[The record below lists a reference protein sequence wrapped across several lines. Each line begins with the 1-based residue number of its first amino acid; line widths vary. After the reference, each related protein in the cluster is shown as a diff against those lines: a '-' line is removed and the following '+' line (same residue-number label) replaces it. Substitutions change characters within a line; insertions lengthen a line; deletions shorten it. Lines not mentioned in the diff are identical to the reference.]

1 MTQSIN
7 LCFQKIDR
15 LRYSEQVGRQIQAL
29 IEREHL
35 LPGEQLPSE
44 RQLCESFGVSR
55 TVIREAVK
63 ALAKIGVVT
72 VEIGRG
78 TFVAQPNARQV
89 SESLALWARIGE
101 RPFENLIEVRRALE
115 VEIAGLAADRAQ
127 PKDLDHLQNALDKME
142 CNLVSLDA
150 YIQADNEFHQ
160 ALAQATQNDLFLI
173 LQNSIV
179 DLLQDS
185 RVQIFHT
192 PGAPVRG
199 QLHHRAIY
207 HAVESHDAASAR
219 DQMRLHLEQIK
230 TELITP
236 IPLGVD

>member
-1 MTQSIN
+1 MQSIN
-7 LCFQKIDR
+7 PCFQKVDR
-15 LRYSEQVGRQIQAL
+15 VRYSEQVGRQIQAL

-35 LPGEQLPSE
+35 IPGDQLPSE

-63 ALAKIGVVT
+63 GLAQIGLVT

-89 SESLALWARIGE
+89 SESLALWARAGE
-101 RPFENLIEVRRALE
+101 HPFENLIEVRRALE
-115 VEIAGLAADRAQ
+115 VEIAGLAAERAQ
-127 PKDLDHLQNALDKME
+127 PKDLDDLRNALEKMG
-142 CNLVSLDA
+142 CTLVNLDA

-179 DLLQDS
+179 DLLQGS

-207 HAVESHDAASAR
+207 HAVESQDAASAR

-230 TELITP
+230 TELITSAT
-236 IPLGVD
+236 IGVG

>member
-1 MTQSIN
+1 MQSIN
-7 LCFQKIDR
+7 PFFQKVDR

-35 LPGEQLPSE
+35 LPGDQLPSE
-44 RQLCESFGVSR
+44 RQLCVSFGVSR

-63 ALAKIGVVT
+63 GLAQIGLVT

-89 SESLALWARIGE
+89 SESLALWARVGDH
-101 RPFENLIEVRRALE
+101 PFENLIEVRRALE
-115 VEIAGLAADRAQ
+115 IEIAGLAAERAQ
-127 PKDLDHLQNALDKME
+127 PADLERLREALDKME
-142 CNLVSLDA
+142 CSLADLDV
-150 YIQADNEFHQ
+150 YIQADNQFHQ

-179 DLLQDS
+179 DLLQGS

-192 PGAPVRG
+192 PGAPGRG
-199 QLHHRAIY
+199 QAHHHAIY
-207 HAVESHDAASAR
+207 HAVECHNAASAR
-219 DQMRLHLEQIK
+219 DQMRLHLQQIK
-230 TELITP
+230 TELIPSTTV
-236 IPLGVD
+236 GVV